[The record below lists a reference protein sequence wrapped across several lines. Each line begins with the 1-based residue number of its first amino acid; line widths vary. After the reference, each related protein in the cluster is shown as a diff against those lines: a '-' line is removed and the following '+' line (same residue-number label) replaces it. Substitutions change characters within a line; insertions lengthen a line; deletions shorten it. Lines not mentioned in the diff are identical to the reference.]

1 VAKDE
6 WQNASRAKYL
16 KPRGTKAAQSAGKWI
31 SIEWQKLTELSHI
44 TDGKKCITAYS
55 QV

>member
-1 VAKDE
+1 VAKDG
-6 WQNASRAKYL
+6 WQNASQARYSKRHA
-16 KPRGTKAAQSAGKWI
+16 TKAAQSAGKWI
-31 SIEWQKLTELSHI
+31 SIEWQKLTELSRI